1 MSLPR
6 VLFIAGASSAI
17 DWYDFFIYGTAA
29 ALVFNKL
36 FFPAGNPVVGTL
48 LAFATFAVGFAARP
62 IGGMIFGHFGDK
74 AGRKPALVTS
84 LFLMGT
90 STTLVGALPDYHT
103 IGVAAPII
111 LVVLR
116 VLQGIAV
123 GGQWAGG
130 ALIATE
136 SAPAHKRGFYGS
148 FAQIGVSM
156 GLFFSTG
163 VFIVVTSMLPE
174 GAFQAW
180 GWRLPFLLSV
190 VLVAIAFFAQ
200 FKLEETAPMKEV
212 KREARQSR
220 SPVPEVLFTNWRTVF
235 LAAGAIVVIG
245 TNFYL
250 FGTYLLSYGTSVLKL
265 PRGLLLDGVLI
276 GAVLQAAAIPLCGAL
291 SDRIGRRAVYLCGA
305 VALAVWIVPA
315 FLLLKTRNPVLVV
328 LAIAVGELLVA
339 LVYGPQAALFAEL
352 FPARMRYSGASI
364 GYQLGSLIGG
374 ALTPLI
380 ATALY
385 ARFGSYLPV
394 AGLVVLTAIVSCMSV
409 VLMAETVRTRL
420 DDAPPVSTVEHA

>member
-1 MSLPR
+1 MSLRR
-6 VLFIAGASSAI
+6 VLFVAGASSAI

-36 FFPAGNPVVGTL
+36 FFPAGNPVAGTL

-62 IGGMIFGHFGDK
+62 IGGMLFGHFGDR

-84 LFLMGT
+84 LFLMGI
-90 STTLVGALPDYHT
+90 STTLVGVLPSYHS

-148 FAQIGVSM
+148 FAQIGVSV
-156 GLFFSTG
+156 GLFSSTG
-163 VFIVVTSMLPE
+163 VFILVTSLLPDD
-174 GAFQAW
+174 AFQAW

-212 KREARQSR
+212 KREARPSR
-220 SPVPEVLFTNWRTVF
+220 SPVLEVLLTNWRTVL
-235 LAAGAIVVIG
+235 LAGGAIVVIG

-265 PRGLLLDGVLI
+265 PRGLLLAGVLI
-276 GAVLQAAAIPLCGAL
+276 GAVLQAVAIPLCGAL
-291 SDRIGRRAVYLCGA
+291 SDRIGRRRVYLTGA

-315 FLLLKTRNPVLVV
+315 FLLLGTKNPVLVV
-328 LAIAVGELLVA
+328 LAIAVGEALVA

-352 FPARMRYSGASI
+352 FPARMRYSGASL
-364 GYQLGSLIGG
+364 GYQLGSLVGG

-394 AGLVVLTAIVSCMSV
+394 AGLVVVTAIVSFISV
-409 VLMAETVRTRL
+409 VLMAETARTRL
-420 DDAPPVSTVEHA
+420 DDTPPVSTVEHA